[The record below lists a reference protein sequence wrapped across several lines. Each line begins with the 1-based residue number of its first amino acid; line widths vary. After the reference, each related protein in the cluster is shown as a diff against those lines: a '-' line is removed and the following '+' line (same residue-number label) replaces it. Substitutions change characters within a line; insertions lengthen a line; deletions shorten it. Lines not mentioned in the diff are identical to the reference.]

1 MSSKKYYS
9 SHRNPDLINQATL
22 RLLEININHLLA
34 DIYDESN
41 QAGIFGHPE
50 VRIGLTLKLL
60 HNLRVN
66 FDKSTLRPIIRDIES
81 LMNDQEYLE
90 ETGNPERRLKCL
102 RDELDFI
109 QRYIDID
116 DTITLNT
123 IESPKHR
130 QKNTS
135 PTSTNTRSN
144 SSNPYRSSNRNDPA
158 TSGCIIQ

>member
-22 RLLEININHLLA
+22 RLLEINIDHLLA

-41 QAGIFGHPE
+41 QTGIFGHPE

-60 HNLRVN
+60 HNLRIN
-66 FDKSTLRPIIRDIES
+66 FDKSTVRPIIRDIEY

-90 ETGNPERRLKCL
+90 ETGNPELRLKCL
-102 RDELDFI
+102 QDELDFI

-130 QKNTS
+130 QNS
-135 PTSTNTRSN
+135 PNSTNSN
-144 SSNPYRSSNRNDPA
+144 SSNPYRTKDRIDPA
-158 TSGCIIQ
+158 TAGCIIQ